1 MTPKPSPSARD
12 MLCSTLLARFDFAVL
27 EHVAETRFRLI
38 GEPPPWLLRLYPE
51 AEHQADFSID
61 TRTPVLHNF
70 LHDAAAAWEAQDNP
84 IARSGFWTDHTPF
97 DEPRHFDALAL
108 REGPQ
113 RLLLVQHH
121 METYAQQAALL
132 QEARERALRQHEQ
145 DRGHRR
151 THQTLTTKLAD
162 SERSRDD
169 LAAILQRL
177 GLATLLID
185 GDGHV
190 RFLSESAVQLL
201 EVPSSSTSREM
212 HWEALLPSSKS
223 DRLAL
228 QTLLHQPASQR
239 ERARCHIETP
249 TGRRLWLE
257 IDLHDDPRDSH
268 NRIAFLH
275 DMTDV
280 YHLRRLLELKAH
292 FHDLIGKSR
301 GMTQVYEQIQDLAR
315 VDSTVLI
322 EGETG
327 TGKELVARALHQA
340 SARRTGPFIAANC
353 AGLTDSL
360 LGSQLFGHKK
370 GAFTGA
376 IDDQPGLFEAAQG
389 GVLFLDEIGDIPHT
403 VQTHLLRVLQE
414 KEVTRLGETK
424 PRKVNVRVV
433 TATHHNLSQ
442 DVAKGVFRADL
453 LYRIRVARLR
463 LPPLRERKEDISL
476 LVTAFLAEGRAS
488 MGKSVH
494 RPSPA
499 AMAALMDYHWPGN
512 VRELKSTI
520 ECAMIH
526 CKGDTLDVSDL
537 PSEIH
542 QSNPGPPPGSTPP
555 TDERSRFV
563 FALGQARGN
572 RTKAAQLLGM
582 SRATFYRRLTEL
594 DLPLS

>member
-1 MTPKPSPSARD
+1 MAPNSHPVPDSFY
-12 MLCSTLLARFDFAVL
+12 STLLARFLMAVL

-51 AEHQADFSID
+51 AEHQEDFSIN

-70 LHDAAAAWEAQDNP
+70 LHDAAAAWDAQNNP
-84 IARSGFWTDHTPF
+84 IARSGFWTDYTIF
-97 DEPRHFDALAL
+97 DEPRHFDALAF
-108 REGPQ
+108 REGHR

-121 METYAQQAALL
+121 TEAYAQQAALL
-132 QEARERALRQHEQ
+132 QAARENALRQHEQ

-151 THQTLTTKLAD
+151 THQVLTTKLTD
-162 SERSRDD
+162 TERSRDD

-177 GLATLLID
+177 GLATLSID
-185 GDGHV
+185 ADGHV
-190 RFLSESAVQLL
+190 RFLSDSAAQLL
-201 EVPSSSTSREM
+201 EIPASPACRDVP
-212 HWEALLPSSKS
+212 WETLLPTSKA

-228 QTLLHQPASQR
+228 HALLRQPAPQR
-239 ERARCHIETP
+239 ERIRCQIDTS
-249 TGRRLWLE
+249 TGRHLWLE
-257 IDLHDDPRDSH
+257 IELHDDPRDSRH
-268 NRIAFLH
+268 RIAFLH

-280 YHLRRLLELKAH
+280 YHLRRLLEQKAH

-301 GMTQVYEQIQDLAR
+301 GMTQVFEQIQDLAR

-360 LGSQLFGHKK
+360 LGSQLFGHKR

-376 IDDQPGLFEAAQG
+376 IDDQPGLFEAAQD

-424 PRKVNVRVV
+424 PRKINVRVV

-453 LYRIRVARLR
+453 LYRIRVARLQ
-463 LPPLRERKEDISL
+463 LPPCGSARKISRSWSAHSL
-476 LVTAFLAEGRAS
+476 LRDEPVWGR
-488 MGKSVH
+488 
-494 RPSPA
+494 
-499 AMAALMDYHWPGN
+499 
-512 VRELKSTI
+512 
-520 ECAMIH
+520 
-526 CKGDTLDVSDL
+526 
-537 PSEIH
+537 
-542 QSNPGPPPGSTPP
+542 
-555 TDERSRFV
+555 RSI
-563 FALGQARGN
+563 GQAR
-572 RTKAAQLLGM
+572 LP
-582 SRATFYRRLTEL
+582 RRH
-594 DLPLS
+594 

>member
-1 MTPKPSPSARD
+1 MAPNSPPSVPDALYR
-12 MLCSTLLARFDFAVL
+12 TLLTRFHVAVL
-27 EHVAETRFRLI
+27 EHVAETRFRLL
-38 GEPPPWLLRLYPE
+38 GEPPPWLVQLYPE
-51 AEHQADFSID
+51 AEHQANFSID

-70 LHDAAAAWEAQDNP
+70 LHDAAVAWEAQDNP
-84 IARSGFWTDHTPF
+84 LARSGFWTDHVLF
-97 DEPRHFDALAL
+97 NEPRHFDALAL
-108 REGPQ
+108 REGSH

-121 METYAQQAALL
+121 MESYDEQAALL

-151 THQTLTTKLAD
+151 THQVLTTQLAD

-185 GDGHV
+185 GEGHV
-190 RFLSESAVQLL
+190 RFLSDSAIRLL
-201 EVPSSSTSREM
+201 EVPPSSASRAM
-212 HWEALLPSSKS
+212 HWEALLPSSKP

-228 QTLLHQPASQR
+228 QTLFRQPVSQR
-239 ERARCHIETP
+239 ERAQCHIETP
-249 TGRRLWLE
+249 TGRRLRLE
-257 IDLHDDPRDSH
+257 IELHDDPRDSLQ
-268 NRIAFLH
+268 RIVFLH

-301 GMTQVYEQIQDLAR
+301 GMRQVYEQIQDLAR

-360 LGSQLFGHKK
+360 LGSQLFGHKR

-376 IDDQPGLFEAAQG
+376 IDDQPGLFEAAQD

-424 PRKVNVRVV
+424 PRKINVRVV

-442 DVAKGVFRADL
+442 DVAKGMFRADL
-453 LYRIRVARLR
+453 FYRIRVARLQ
-463 LPPLRERKEDISL
+463 LPPLRERKEDIPL
-476 LVTAFLAEGRAS
+476 LVTSFLTEGRAS
-488 MGKSVH
+488 TGKTIH

-499 AMAALMDYHWPGN
+499 AMAALMEYHWPGN

-526 CKGDTLDVSDL
+526 CKGETLDVSDL
-537 PSEIH
+537 PSNIH
-542 QSNPGPPPGSTPP
+542 PSNPILPPTPTPP
-555 TDERSRFV
+555 TDERSRLV

-572 RTKAAQLLGM
+572 RTKAARLLGM

-594 DLPLS
+594 DLPPR

>member
-1 MTPKPSPSARD
+1 MAPNSHPSVPDTFYRA
-12 MLCSTLLARFDFAVL
+12 LLARFLIAVL
-27 EHVAETRFRLI
+27 EHVGETRVRLI

-70 LHDAAAAWEAQDNP
+70 LHDAAAAWDAQNNP
-84 IARSGFWTDHTPF
+84 IARSGFWTDHTMF
-97 DEPRHFDALAL
+97 DEPRHFDALAF
-108 REGPQ
+108 REGDQ

-121 METYAQQAALL
+121 TETYDQQAALL

-145 DRGHRR
+145 NRGHQR
-151 THQTLTTKLAD
+151 THQVLTTKLAD

-169 LAAILQRL
+169 LAAILQQL

-185 GDGHV
+185 GNGHV
-190 RFLSESAVQLL
+190 RFLSDSAVRLL
-201 EVPSSSTSREM
+201 EVTPSSASRDM
-212 HWEALLPSSKS
+212 HWETLLPSSKP

-228 QTLLHQPASQR
+228 QTLLRQPVSPR

-257 IDLHDDPRDSH
+257 IELHDDPRDSRQ
-268 NRIAFLH
+268 RIAFLH

-301 GMTQVYEQIQDLAR
+301 GMTQVYEQIHDLAR

-376 IDDQPGLFEAAQG
+376 IDDQPGLFEAAQN

-424 PRKVNVRVV
+424 PRKINVRVV

-453 LYRIRVARLR
+453 LYRIRVARLQ
-463 LPPLRERKEDISL
+463 LPPLRERKEDIPL
-476 LVTAFLAEGRAS
+476 LVTSFLTEGRAS
-488 MGKSVH
+488 MGKTIH
-494 RPSPA
+494 RASPA
-499 AMAALMDYHWPGN
+499 AMAAFMDYHWPGN

-542 QSNPGPPPGSTPP
+542 QTNPVPPAGPTLP

-572 RTKAAQLLGM
+572 RTKAARLLGM

-594 DLPLS
+594 DLPPS

>member
-1 MTPKPSPSARD
+1 MTFTPPSSAPD
-12 MLCSTLLARFDFAVL
+12 ALCGKLFARFHVALL
-27 EHVAETRFRLI
+27 EHVAGSRFRLL

-51 AEHQADFSID
+51 AEHHADFSID
-61 TRTPVLHNF
+61 SRTPVLDNF
-70 LHDAAAAWEAQDNP
+70 LHDAAAAWEAPDQP
-84 IARSGFWTDHTPF
+84 IIQSGFWTDRTNF
-97 DEPRHFDALAL
+97 DVPRHFDAQAL
-108 REGPQ
+108 REGEQ
-113 RLLLVQHH
+113 RLLLVQQH
-121 METYAQQAALL
+121 TSAFDQQAALL
-132 QEARERALRQHEQ
+132 QEARGRTLRQHEQ
-145 DRGHRR
+145 ERGHRR
-151 THQTLTTKLAD
+151 THEVLTTQLAD
-162 SERSRDD
+162 TERSRDD
-169 LAAILQRL
+169 LAAIFQRL
-177 GLATLLID
+177 GLATFLID

-190 RFLSESAVQLL
+190 RFLSDSAAGLL
-201 EVPSSSTSREM
+201 DAPPALASGQV
-212 HWEALLPSSKS
+212 HWDTLLPCSKG
-223 DRLAL
+223 DRLTL
-228 QTLLHQPASQR
+228 QSLFHQPVAPR
-239 ERARCHIETP
+239 ERARCSVETP

-257 IDLHDDPRDSH
+257 IELHDDPRDPH
-268 NRIAFLH
+268 NRIVFLH

-301 GMTQVYEQIQDLAR
+301 GMTQLYEQIQELAR

-376 IDDQPGLFEAAQG
+376 IDDQPGLFEAAQD

-424 PRKVNVRVV
+424 PRKVNVRVL

-453 LYRIRVARLR
+453 LYRIRVARLQ
-463 LPPLRERKEDISL
+463 LPPLRERKEDIPL
-476 LVTAFLAEGRAS
+476 LVTAFLTEGRAS
-488 MGKSVH
+488 MGKTIH
-494 RPSPA
+494 RTSPA
-499 AMAALMDYHWPGN
+499 GMAALMDYHWPGN

-526 CKGDTLDVSDL
+526 CKGDTLDLSDL
-537 PSEIH
+537 PAEL
-542 QSNPGPPPGSTPP
+542 QQGTPAPLPGPTAP

-563 FALGQARGN
+563 FALRQARGN
-572 RTKAAQLLGM
+572 RTKAARLLGM

-594 DLPLS
+594 NLPPS

>member
-1 MTPKPSPSARD
+1 MAPNSPPSAPDTLYR
-12 MLCSTLLARFDFAVL
+12 TLLTRFHVAVL
-27 EHVAETRFRLI
+27 EHVAETRFRLL
-38 GEPPPWLLRLYPE
+38 GEPPPWLVQLYPE

-70 LHDAAAAWEAQDNP
+70 LHDAAAAWEAQDTP
-84 IARSGFWTDHTPF
+84 LARSGFWTDHVLF
-97 DEPRHFDALAL
+97 NEPRHFDALAL
-108 REGPQ
+108 REGNH

-121 METYAQQAALL
+121 LESYDEQAALL

-151 THQTLTTKLAD
+151 THQVLTTQLAD

-185 GDGHV
+185 GEGHV
-190 RFLSESAVQLL
+190 RFLSDSAIRLL
-201 EVPSSSTSREM
+201 EVPPSSASRAM
-212 HWEALLPSSKS
+212 HWEALLPSSKP

-228 QTLLHQPASQR
+228 QTLLRQPVSQR
-239 ERARCHIETP
+239 ERAQCHIETP
-249 TGRRLWLE
+249 TGRRLWLDIE
-257 IDLHDDPRDSH
+257 LHDDPRNSRQ
-268 NRIAFLH
+268 RIMFLH

-360 LGSQLFGHKK
+360 LGSQLFGHKR

-376 IDDQPGLFEAAQG
+376 IDDQPGLFEAAQD
-389 GVLFLDEIGDIPHT
+389 GVLFLDEIGDTPT
-403 VQTHLLRVLQE
+403 PSRPTCCACCKKR
-414 KEVTRLGETK
+414 R
-424 PRKVNVRVV
+424 
-433 TATHHNLSQ
+433 
-442 DVAKGVFRADL
+442 
-453 LYRIRVARLR
+453 
-463 LPPLRERKEDISL
+463 SL
-476 LVTAFLAEGRAS
+476 D
-488 MGKSVH
+488 SV
-494 RPSPA
+494 RPSHA
-499 AMAALMDYHWPGN
+499 
-512 VRELKSTI
+512 KS
-520 ECAMIH
+520 
-526 CKGDTLDVSDL
+526 
-537 PSEIH
+537 
-542 QSNPGPPPGSTPP
+542 
-555 TDERSRFV
+555 
-563 FALGQARGN
+563 
-572 RTKAAQLLGM
+572 M
-582 SRATFYRRLTEL
+582 SGW
-594 DLPLS
+594 

>member
-1 MTPKPSPSARD
+1 MAPNSPPSVPDALYR
-12 MLCSTLLARFDFAVL
+12 TLLTRFHVAVL
-27 EHVAETRFRLI
+27 EHVAETRFRLL
-38 GEPPPWLLRLYPE
+38 GEPPPWLVQLYPE
-51 AEHQADFSID
+51 AEHQANFSID

-70 LHDAAAAWEAQDNP
+70 LHDAAVAWEAQDNP
-84 IARSGFWTDHTPF
+84 LARSGFWTDHVLF
-97 DEPRHFDALAL
+97 NEPRHFDALAL
-108 REGPQ
+108 REGSH

-121 METYAQQAALL
+121 MESYDEQAALL

-151 THQTLTTKLAD
+151 THQVLTTQLAD

-185 GDGHV
+185 GEGHV
-190 RFLSESAVQLL
+190 RFLSDSAIRLL
-201 EVPSSSTSREM
+201 EVPPSSASRAM
-212 HWEALLPSSKS
+212 HWEALLPSSKP

-228 QTLLHQPASQR
+228 QTLFRQPVSQR
-239 ERARCHIETP
+239 ERAQCHIETP
-249 TGRRLWLE
+249 TGRRLRLE
-257 IDLHDDPRDSH
+257 IELHDDPRDSLQ
-268 NRIAFLH
+268 RIVFLH

-301 GMTQVYEQIQDLAR
+301 GMRQVYEQIQDLAR

-360 LGSQLFGHKK
+360 LGSQLFGHKR

-376 IDDQPGLFEAAQG
+376 IDDQPGLFEAAQD

-424 PRKVNVRVV
+424 PRKINVRVV

-442 DVAKGVFRADL
+442 DVAKGMFRADL
-453 LYRIRVARLR
+453 FYRIRVARLQ
-463 LPPLRERKEDISL
+463 LPPLRERKEDIPL
-476 LVTAFLAEGRAS
+476 LVTSFLTEGRAS
-488 MGKSVH
+488 TGKTIH

-499 AMAALMDYHWPGN
+499 AMAALMEYHWPGN

-526 CKGDTLDVSDL
+526 CKGETLDASDL
-537 PSEIH
+537 PSDIH
-542 QSNPGPPPGSTPP
+542 QSNPI
-555 TDERSRFV
+555 
-563 FALGQARGN
+563 
-572 RTKAAQLLGM
+572 
-582 SRATFYRRLTEL
+582 
-594 DLPLS
+594 LP

>member
-1 MTPKPSPSARD
+1 MEPNVPSSAED
-12 MLCSTLLARFDFAVL
+12 SLYSHLLGRFHIAVL
-27 EHVAETRFRLI
+27 EHIAETRFRLL
-38 GEPPPWLLRLYPE
+38 GDSPCWLARLYPE
-51 AEHQADFSID
+51 VEHQADVSVD
-61 TRTPVLHNF
+61 ARTPVLHNF
-70 LHDAAAAWEAQDNP
+70 LHDAAAAWDSQDNQ
-84 IARSGFWTDHTPF
+84 IVRSGFWTERTAF
-97 DEPRHFDALAL
+97 DEPRHFEALAL
-108 REGPQ
+108 REGNR
-113 RLLLVQHH
+113 RLLLIQQQTT
-121 METYAQQAALL
+121 TYDQQAALL
-132 QEARERALRQHEQ
+132 QEARERALRHHDE
-145 DRGHRR
+145 DRGHQRA
-151 THQTLTTKLAD
+151 HQALTSKLAD
-162 SERSRDD
+162 TEQVRDD

-185 GDGHV
+185 EGGLV
-190 RFLSESAVQLL
+190 RFLSDSAARLL
-201 EVPSSSTSREM
+201 EIPLSSVSSAM
-212 HWEALLPSSKS
+212 HWEAVLPLTKS

-228 QTLLHQPASQR
+228 QSMLQQPIGQR
-239 ERARCHIETP
+239 ARVRCHIDTP
-249 TGRRLWLE
+249 SGRRLWLDVE
-257 IDLHDDPRDSH
+257 LQDDPRDPR
-268 NRIAFLH
+268 NTIAFLH

-280 YHLRRLLELKAH
+280 HHLRRLLELKAY
-292 FHDLIGKSR
+292 FHDLIGKNR

-424 PRKVNVRVV
+424 PRKVNVRVL

-453 LYRIRVARLR
+453 LYRIRVARIH
-463 LPPLRERKEDISL
+463 LPPLRERKEDIPL
-476 LVTAFLAEGRAS
+476 LVAAFLTEGRAS
-488 MGKSVH
+488 MGKTIH
-494 RPSPA
+494 RPTTA

-526 CKGDTLDVSDL
+526 CKGDTLEVSDL
-537 PSEIH
+537 PSDI
-542 QSNPGPPPGSTPP
+542 QQANPAPHPAPTIP

-572 RTKAAQLLGM
+572 RTKAARLLGM

-594 DLPLS
+594 ELPPS

>member
-1 MTPKPSPSARD
+1 MAPNSPPSVPDALYR
-12 MLCSTLLARFDFAVL
+12 TLLTRFHVAVL
-27 EHVAETRFRLI
+27 EHVAETRFRLL
-38 GEPPPWLLRLYPE
+38 GEPPPWLVQLYPE
-51 AEHQADFSID
+51 AEHQANFSID

-70 LHDAAAAWEAQDNP
+70 LHDAAVAWEAQDNP
-84 IARSGFWTDHTPF
+84 LARSGFWTDHVLF
-97 DEPRHFDALAL
+97 NEPRHFDALAL
-108 REGPQ
+108 REGSH

-121 METYAQQAALL
+121 MESYDEQAALL

-151 THQTLTTKLAD
+151 THQVLTTQLAD

-185 GDGHV
+185 GEGHV
-190 RFLSESAVQLL
+190 RFLSDSAIRLL
-201 EVPSSSTSREM
+201 EVPPSSASRAM
-212 HWEALLPSSKS
+212 HWEALLPSSKP

-228 QTLLHQPASQR
+228 QTLFRQPVSQR
-239 ERARCHIETP
+239 ERAQCHIETP
-249 TGRRLWLE
+249 TGRRLRLE
-257 IDLHDDPRDSH
+257 IELHDDPRDSLQ
-268 NRIAFLH
+268 RIVFLH

-301 GMTQVYEQIQDLAR
+301 GMRQVYEQIQDLAR

-360 LGSQLFGHKK
+360 LGSQLFGHKR

-376 IDDQPGLFEAAQG
+376 IDDQPGLFEAAQD

-424 PRKVNVRVV
+424 PRKINVRVV

-453 LYRIRVARLR
+453 LYRIRVARLQ
-463 LPPLRERKEDISL
+463 LPPLRERKEDIPL
-476 LVTAFLAEGRAS
+476 LVTSFLTEGRAS
-488 MGKSVH
+488 TGKTIH

-499 AMAALMDYHWPGN
+499 AMAALMEYHWPGN

-526 CKGDTLDVSDL
+526 CKGETLDASDL
-537 PSEIH
+537 PSDIH
-542 QSNPGPPPGSTPP
+542 QSNPILPPTPTPP

-572 RTKAAQLLGM
+572 RTKAARLLGM

-594 DLPLS
+594 DLPPR

>member
-1 MTPKPSPSARD
+1 MAPNSPPSVPDALYR
-12 MLCSTLLARFDFAVL
+12 TLLTRFHVAVL
-27 EHVAETRFRLI
+27 EHVAETRFRLL
-38 GEPPPWLLRLYPE
+38 GEPPPWLVQLYPE
-51 AEHQADFSID
+51 AEHQANFSID

-70 LHDAAAAWEAQDNP
+70 LHDAAVAWEAQDNP
-84 IARSGFWTDHTPF
+84 LARSGFWTDHVLF
-97 DEPRHFDALAL
+97 NEPRHFDALAL
-108 REGPQ
+108 REGSH

-121 METYAQQAALL
+121 MESYDEQAALL

-151 THQTLTTKLAD
+151 THQVLTTQLAD

-185 GDGHV
+185 GEGHV
-190 RFLSESAVQLL
+190 RFLSDSAIRLL
-201 EVPSSSTSREM
+201 EVPPSSASRAM
-212 HWEALLPSSKS
+212 HWEALLPSSKP

-228 QTLLHQPASQR
+228 QTLFRQPVSQR
-239 ERARCHIETP
+239 ERAQCHIETP
-249 TGRRLWLE
+249 TGRRLRLE
-257 IDLHDDPRDSH
+257 IELHDDPRDSLQ
-268 NRIAFLH
+268 RIVFLH

-301 GMTQVYEQIQDLAR
+301 GMRQVYEQIQDLAR

-360 LGSQLFGHKK
+360 LGSQLFGHKR

-376 IDDQPGLFEAAQG
+376 IDDQPGLFEAAQD

-424 PRKVNVRVV
+424 PRKINVRVV

-442 DVAKGVFRADL
+442 DVAKGMFRADL
-453 LYRIRVARLR
+453 FYRIRVARLQ
-463 LPPLRERKEDISL
+463 LPPLRERKEDIPL
-476 LVTAFLAEGRAS
+476 LVTSFLTEGRAS
-488 MGKSVH
+488 TGKTIH

-499 AMAALMDYHWPGN
+499 AMAALMEYHWPGN

-526 CKGDTLDVSDL
+526 CKGETLDVSDL
-537 PSEIH
+537 PSDIH
-542 QSNPGPPPGSTPP
+542 PSNPILPPTPTPP
-555 TDERSRFV
+555 TDERSRLV

-572 RTKAAQLLGM
+572 RTKAARLLGM

-594 DLPLS
+594 DLPPR

>member
-1 MTPKPSPSARD
+1 MAPQSPPSLQD
-12 MLCSTLLARFDFAVL
+12 QLCRTLLARFDFAL
-27 EHVAETRFRLI
+27 FEHVADARFRLI
-38 GEPPPWLLRLYPE
+38 GDAPPWLLRIYPE
-51 AEHQADFSID
+51 AGHQKDIAVD

-70 LHDAAAAWEAQDNP
+70 LQDAAAAWDAQDHT
-84 IARSGFWTDHTPF
+84 IARSGFWTDPRSF
-97 DEPRHFDALAL
+97 DEPRHFEALAL
-108 REGPQ
+108 REGEQ
-113 RLLLVQHH
+113 RLLLVQQH
-121 METYAQQAALL
+121 TSSYDQQAALL
-132 QEARERALRQHEQ
+132 QEAREHALRHHEQ
-145 DRGHRR
+145 ERGHRR
-151 THQTLTTKLAD
+151 THQVLTTQLAD
-162 SERSRDD
+162 TERSRDD

-185 GDGHV
+185 GEGQV
-190 RFLSESAVQLL
+190 RFLSHSAAQLL
-201 EVPSSSTSREM
+201 EIPASPSCRDV
-212 HWEALLPSSKS
+212 HWETLLPTSKA

-228 QTLLHQPASQR
+228 QALLRQSAVQR
-239 ERARCHIETP
+239 ERARCQIDTS
-249 TGRRLWLE
+249 TGRRLWLDIE
-257 IDLHDDPRDSH
+257 RHDDPRDPR
-268 NRIAFLH
+268 NTILFLH

-280 YHLRRLLELKAH
+280 YHLRRLLEQKAH

-301 GMTQVYEQIQDLAR
+301 GMTQVFEQIQDLAR

-414 KEVTRLGETK
+414 KEVTRLGETR
-424 PRKVNVRVV
+424 PRKVNVRVL
-433 TATHHNLSQ
+433 TATHHNLSH

-453 LYRIRVARLR
+453 LYRIRVARIS
-463 LPPLRERKEDISL
+463 LPPLRERKEDIPL
-476 LVTAFLAEGRAS
+476 LVTSFLTEGRAS
-488 MGKSVH
+488 MGKTIH
-494 RPSPA
+494 RTSPA
-499 AMAALMDYHWPGN
+499 AMAVLMDYHWPGN

-526 CKGDTLDVSDL
+526 CKGDTLEVSDL
-537 PSEIH
+537 PLELQQAMPAPH
-542 QSNPGPPPGSTPP
+542 PEPTTP

-572 RTKAAQLLGM
+572 RTKAARLLGL

-594 DLPLS
+594 DLPPS